1 MLILPIKRKWFDMI
15 ESGIK
20 REEYREDTQYWR
32 SRFVKL
38 ITSAETISKKH
49 RCLLRNGYGADKSTL
64 EIEYVLEFREGR
76 EEWGAE
82 KGKKYFVLILLD
94 VKRIK

>member
-1 MLILPIKRKWFDMI
+1 MLILPIKKKWFDMI
-15 ESGIK
+15 ERREK
-20 REEYREDTQYWR
+20 KEEYREDTPYWR

-49 RCLLRNGYGADKSTL
+49 RCLLRNGYGADRPTL
-64 EIEYVLEFREGR
+64 EVEYILRFGGGR

-82 KGKKYFVLILLD
+82 RGKEYFVLGILD